1 MEEQCEEE
9 EEIYVVISCDHALS
23 NIRWNLITK
32 QVRFFAS
39 FRRLVSLM
47 CTALANREEEDAAT
61 LYEFILLCIIV
72 VNLPFQDGKSVWHG
86 II

>member
-9 EEIYVVISCDHALS
+9 EEIYVVISCDDALS
-23 NIRWNLITK
+23 TIRWNLFTK
-32 QVRFFAS
+32 QVRFFAA
-39 FRRLVSLM
+39 FRRLVSVM